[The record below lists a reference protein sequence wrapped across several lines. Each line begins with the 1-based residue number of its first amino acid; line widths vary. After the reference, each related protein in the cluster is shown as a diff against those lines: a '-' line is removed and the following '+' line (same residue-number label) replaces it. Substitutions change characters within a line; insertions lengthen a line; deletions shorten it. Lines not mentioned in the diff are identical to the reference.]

1 MIAPFIETKKMNS
14 TDINLKVA
22 NSATLCMFVKEVNL
36 DRGHGKRVGKTG
48 SCHNGQRAQGQDQ
61 GLNKNELDHPLGG
74 EGSN

>member
-36 DRGHGKRVGKTG
+36 NRGKTG
-48 SCHNGQRAQGQDQ
+48 NCHNGQRAQGQEQ
-61 GLNKNELDHPLGG
+61 GLNKNEL
-74 EGSN
+74 GS